1 MSPLLSIP
9 NLARSLHVYYPYSN
23 KKRHVAFC
31 PSEAVLR
38 SNKIPKS
45 IPPDLQEKILLDLQK
60 GYPVSNILA
69 LLHIDDDAWE
79 VAIKNREFR
88 RKVNEAKAKYIR
100 PVMDK
105 VLGTAADSIENAWR
119 LLERKAKE
127 DFGKGS
133 TEDERTINVRVR
145 TFDAKG
151 KVKK

>member
-1 MSPLLSIP
+1 MRITYTVTK
-9 NLARSLHVYYPYSN
+9 NVTD
-23 KKRHVAFC
+23 KKC
-31 PSEAVLR
+31 QQGDNLR
-38 SNKIPKS
+38 STKIPKS
-45 IPPDLQEKILLDLQK
+45 IPLDAQEKILLDLQK
-60 GYPVSNILA
+60 GYPVSNVLA
-69 LLHIDDDAWE
+69 LLQIDEDAWE
-79 VAIKNREFR
+79 VAVKNREFR

-119 LLERKAKE
+119 LLERKAKD

-145 TFDAKG
+145 TFDVKG